1 VGSLTARRVL
11 IADSDS
17 AVRQR
22 LFAALL
28 AVDVFSDLAGSVP
41 DALEKLDGESYGVI
55 LIDIGLAGG
64 DPEEVLGRIARLPL
78 PQRPV
83 VLVAASNFASA
94 RSLDV
99 DVVQIVLRR
108 PLSLHQTV
116 DVIRSCIEIAVA
128 RPAADDDDSKRDQLT
143 S

>member
-1 VGSLTARRVL
+1 VASLNGRRVL

-28 AVDVFSDLAGSVP
+28 AVDVFSDLAGTVP
-41 DALEKLDGESYGVI
+41 DALEKLDGEGYGVI
-55 LIDIGLAGG
+55 LVDIALPGG
-64 DPEEVLGRIARLPL
+64 EPEEVLARIARLPV

-83 VLVAASNFASA
+83 VLVVASNFASA
-94 RSLDV
+94 RSLDI

-108 PLSLHQTV
+108 PLALGQTV

-128 RPAADDDDSKRDQLT
+128 RPMVEDEAGHDQLT